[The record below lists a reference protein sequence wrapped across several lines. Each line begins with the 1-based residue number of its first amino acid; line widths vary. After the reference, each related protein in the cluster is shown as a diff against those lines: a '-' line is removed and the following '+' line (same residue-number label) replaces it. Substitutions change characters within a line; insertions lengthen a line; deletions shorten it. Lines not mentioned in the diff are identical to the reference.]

1 MIRILLLCFAL
12 LVSSI
17 ASTAPAEAA
26 RISAYARAK
35 MKGRVYTHRP
45 NYKRYKGWK
54 FAKRHSRSKAGKI
67 KRSKASSTR
76 AAHTTT
82 RF

>member
-17 ASTAPAEAA
+17 AVPAEAG
-26 RISAYARAK
+26 RISAYAKAK
-35 MKGRVYTHRP
+35 MKGRVYVHRP

-54 FAKRHSRSKAGKI
+54 FSQRHRRSKSGKL
-67 KRSKASSTR
+67 KASKAAPRFVR
-76 AAHTTT
+76 AAHST
-82 RF
+82 RR

>member
-1 MIRILLLCFAL
+1 MFRILLLCFAL

-17 ASTAPAEAA
+17 ATPAEAG
-26 RISAYARAK
+26 RISAYAKAK
-35 MKGRVYTHRP
+35 MKGRIYTHRP

-54 FAKRHSRSKAGKI
+54 FSKRQRSRKSGNTKTFRVPAGTTRSAHS
-67 KRSKASSTR
+67 
-76 AAHTTT
+76 TT

>member
-17 ASTAPAEAA
+17 ASTTPAEAA
-26 RISAYARAK
+26 RISAYAKAK
-35 MKGRVYTHRP
+35 MKGRIYTHRP

-54 FAKRHSRSKAGKI
+54 FAKRHSRSKSGKL
-67 KRSKASSTR
+67 KRSKASVIRTKHS
-76 AAHTTT
+76 TT